1 MRTESACLR
10 AGAAHRLSKCFVSR
24 ERSATRRPTM
34 AALHLVFK
42 AASSGSR
49 RCRRRPRT
57 SKPGSGEPKSLRFS
71 VKSPQALGGVR
82 RGRGCTEYASREGP
96 PSGAA
101 CATLCPLW
109 KRKKVG
115 QEWEGAGGRDEQ
127 GRGRALG
134 SPRARASL
142 GGASG
147 GARRQRLRCKSI
159 LRSTTP
165 SRPGSEAP
173 PLCRRPRLLRAAAPE
188 RAALLKTRAGRD
200 PALAW
205 SARARRE
212 ERFGTPGGARLRA
225 RSARRGAA
233 RLSAAAAAEQG

>member
-101 CATLCPLW
+101 CATLPPSLVSTLLSLFLHFCALSSTCP
-109 KRKKVG
+109 
-115 QEWEGAGGRDEQ
+115 
-127 GRGRALG
+127 
-134 SPRARASL
+134 PSL
-142 GGASG
+142 
-147 GARRQRLRCKSI
+147 
-159 LRSTTP
+159 
-165 SRPGSEAP
+165 AP
-173 PLCRRPRLLRAAAPE
+173 PPCWLEPCSHSNYCCCGSWHLLPHPV
-188 RAALLKTRAGRD
+188 GRYFWHCGD
-200 PALAW
+200 FILFYLW
-205 SARARRE
+205 C
-212 ERFGTPGGARLRA
+212 
-225 RSARRGAA
+225 
-233 RLSAAAAAEQG
+233 